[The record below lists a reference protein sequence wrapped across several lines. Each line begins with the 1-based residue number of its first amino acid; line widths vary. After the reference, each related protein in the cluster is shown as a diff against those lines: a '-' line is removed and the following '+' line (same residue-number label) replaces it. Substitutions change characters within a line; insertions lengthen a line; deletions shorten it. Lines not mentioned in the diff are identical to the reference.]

1 MTTGSVLKVLI
12 YVYDHYMM
20 ADPADVPERQ
30 HMLEDLQKRGFSLTE
45 VVHAMEWLSALVG
58 DQRTS
63 SAAADAEPGLGAQA
77 SGAADAADGAL
88 RVFAD
93 GELTRLS
100 ADCRAFLVLL
110 DRQHVLTPQQRELV
124 IERALALD
132 IAEVDVEQLKWVVLL
147 VLSSQP
153 GQELAFAR
161 FESLMSGTGG
171 TVRH

>member
-12 YVYDHYMM
+12 YVYDHYML
-20 ADPADVPERQ
+20 ADPADVPER
-30 HMLEDLQKRGFSLTE
+30 HRMLEDLQRRGFSVSE

-58 DQRTS
+58 DQRAS
-63 SAAADAEPGLGAQA
+63 SGSADAESVHGAM
-77 SGAADAADGAL
+77 
-88 RVFAD
+88 RVFDD
-93 GELTRLS
+93 GELSRLS
-100 ADCRAFLVLL
+100 ADSRAFLMLL

-132 IAEVDVEQLKWVVLL
+132 VDEVEVEQLKWVVLL

-161 FESLMSGTGG
+161 FESVMSTAGG
-171 TVRH
+171 SRH

>member
-12 YVYDHYMM
+12 YVYDHYML
-20 ADPADVPERQ
+20 ADPADVPER
-30 HMLEDLQKRGFSLTE
+30 HRMLEDLQRRGFSVSE
-45 VVHAMEWLSALVG
+45 VVQAMEWLSALVG
-58 DQRTS
+58 DQRA
-63 SAAADAEPGLGAQA
+63 SADEADAESVRA
-77 SGAADAADGAL
+77 AL
-88 RVFAD
+88 RVFD
-93 GELTRLS
+93 GGELSRMS
-100 ADCRAFLVLL
+100 ADSRAFLMLL

-132 IAEVDVEQLKWVVLL
+132 VDEVEVEQLKWVVLL

-161 FESLMSGTGG
+161 FESVMSATGG

>member
-12 YVYDHYMM
+12 YVYDHYML
-20 ADPADVPERQ
+20 ADPADVPER
-30 HMLEDLQKRGFSLTE
+30 HRMLADLQRRGFSVSE

-58 DQRTS
+58 DQRASPGATEAE
-63 SAAADAEPGLGAQA
+63 SAR
-77 SGAADAADGAL
+77 GAL
-88 RVFAD
+88 RVFDD
-93 GELTRLS
+93 GELSRLS
-100 ADCRAFLVLL
+100 ADSRAFLMLL
-110 DRQHVLTPQQRELV
+110 DRQHVLTAQQRELV

-132 IAEVDVEQLKWVVLL
+132 VDEVEVEVEQLKWVVLL

-161 FESLMSGTGG
+161 FESVMSAAGG

>member
-12 YVYDHYMM
+12 YVYDHYML
-20 ADPADVPERQ
+20 ADPADVPER
-30 HMLEDLQKRGFSLTE
+30 HRMLADLQRRGFSVSE

-58 DQRTS
+58 DQRAS
-63 SAAADAEPGLGAQA
+63 PAPADARPACEAM
-77 SGAADAADGAL
+77 
-88 RVFAD
+88 RVFDD
-93 GELTRLS
+93 GELARLS
-100 ADCRAFLVLL
+100 ADSRAFLMLL

-132 IAEVDVEQLKWVVLL
+132 VDEVEVEQLKWVVLL

-161 FESLMSGTGG
+161 FESVMSAAGG